1 MATLPPDRPADLPPD
16 VECLAWL
23 LGTWRGEGHGA
34 YPSIDDFAYV
44 DETTF
49 DCWGK
54 PFVRY
59 GQRTHLVDGTP
70 SHSETGYLR
79 PRDGGVEGVIGEPIG
94 IAETYAG
101 VLDGHR
107 LELTSTA
114 IIRTPTAKE
123 ILGVHRVFE
132 LGDDGTLAVLV
143 DMAAVGHPMGFHL
156 AARLERVA

>member
-1 MATLPPDRPADLPPD
+1 MTTVPLTVVVPARRRSRISDQVSSSTNTVATAWAGPPASAVSR
-16 VECLAWL
+16 
-23 LGTWRGEGHGA
+23 
-34 YPSIDDFAYV
+34 
-44 DETTF
+44 
-49 DCWGK
+49 K
-54 PFVRY
+54 
-59 GQRTHLVDGTP
+59 GTP

-101 VLDGHR
+101 ALDGRR

-132 LGDDGTLAVLV
+132 LGDDGALAVLV

-156 AARLERVA
+156 AARLERVEAR